1 MAGTAAIWAMY
12 LEGAEVL
19 KAGEKKCSSRV
30 MRGGGIVGGVGWGG
44 VLVWFGGLSWV
55 GGGMGVS
62 V

>member
-30 MRGGGIVGGVGWGG
+30 MREGGMVGGVGC
-44 VLVWFGGLSWV
+44 WV
-55 GGGMGVS
+55 GLEGWVGLEEGWV
-62 V
+62 